1 MIFAHSK
8 KPVEIAIEID
18 GAENPFFAG
27 DKVKATIT
35 LTTTKGGEVKT
46 MHAGLLFHSRH
57 QSASKAGKKDDE
69 EVINHPWVEHEEW
82 VADEELLGKAELAR
96 GLNNAY
102 HLEWQIPAGA
112 TPSYR
117 GDIIQQT
124 YKVVVELDR
133 AEGKGL
139 KEEVELQVVEPAPPG
154 NELRQRSYG
163 KGKNAEDARMQFELL
178 KLGFVEGET
187 LAGRLLVEPYV
198 DIEARSIQLELWR
211 IETVT
216 EGGTPN
222 VKPHRAQ
229 THALTGITILK
240 KGEPA
245 TYEFSFPVAIEGCPA
260 FKDAKAKGSW
270 LLKAII
276 TRPLALDC
284 EVEQEVY
291 LYGAYRQ
298 G

>member
-8 KPVEIAIEID
+8 KPVEIAVEIE

-27 DKVKATIT
+27 DKVNATIT

-46 MHAGLLFHSRH
+46 MHAGLMFRSRH
-57 QSASKAGKKDDE
+57 QSASKTGKKDPE
-69 EVINHPWVEHEEW
+69 KAIGHSWVEREEW
-82 VADEELLGKAELAR
+82 VADEELLGKADLAR
-96 GLNNAY
+96 GLNNTY
-102 HLEWQIPAGA
+102 HLQWQIPAGA
-112 TPSYR
+112 TPSHR
-117 GDIIQQT
+117 GDIIQHT

-154 NELRQRSYG
+154 NEFRPRSYG
-163 KGKNAEDARMQFELL
+163 KSKHAEDARMQFEFL

-187 LAGRLLVEPYV
+187 LAGRLLVEPHV
-198 DIEARSIQLELWR
+198 DIEAKSIQLELWR

-216 EGGTPN
+216 EGDTPN
-222 VKPHRAQ
+222 VKQHRAQ
-229 THALTGITILK
+229 THALAGIAILK

-245 TYEFSFPVAIEGCPA
+245 TYDFSFPIAIEGCPT

-276 TRPLALDC
+276 SRPLALDC
-284 EVEQEVY
+284 EVEQEIY
-291 LYGAYRQ
+291 LYGAYKQ